1 MAPMA
6 RIGAGAV
13 LVIVAAYL
21 MWFYVPGGQSE
32 LKRLGAQTE
41 GSVQYKDSP
50 PGTDGRPILQVA
62 FMFQDGARMNRIV
75 TRTVYDAAVWQT
87 LQPGSKLRVFYLPD
101 KPETAS
107 FEGAE
112 GMASP
117 RSAALRFLSVS
128 MIIAGLA
135 IAALGGKAWM
145 QQQTPAARPPAGPR
159 PAR

>member
-6 RIGAGAV
+6 RIASGVIV
-13 LVIVAAYL
+13 LLVAAYL

-32 LKRLGAQTE
+32 LKRMGAQTE

-101 KPETAS
+101 KPDSAS

-117 RSAALRFLSVS
+117 RSAALKFLSVT
-128 MIIAGLA
+128 MLIVGHVLLIMG
-135 IAALGGKAWM
+135 IKAWM
-145 QQQTPAARPPAGPR
+145 EQQKPAARPPAGQ
-159 PAR
+159 

>member
-6 RIGAGAV
+6 RIASGVIV
-13 LVIVAAYL
+13 LLVAAYL

-32 LKRLGAQTE
+32 LKRMGAQTE

-101 KPETAS
+101 KPDSAS

-117 RSAALRFLSVS
+117 RSAALKFLSVT
-128 MIIAGLA
+128 MLIVGHVLLIMG
-135 IAALGGKAWM
+135 IKAWM
-145 QQQTPAARPPAGPR
+145 EQQKPAARPPAGQQ
-159 PAR
+159 PAK

>member
-6 RIGAGAV
+6 RIASGVIV
-13 LVIVAAYL
+13 LLVAAYL

-32 LKRLGAQTE
+32 LKRMGAQTE

-101 KPETAS
+101 KPDSAS

-117 RSAALRFLSVS
+117 RSAALMFLSVT
-128 MIIAGLA
+128 MLIVGHVLLIMG
-135 IAALGGKAWM
+135 IKAWM
-145 QQQTPAARPPAGPR
+145 EQQKPAARPPAGQ
-159 PAR
+159 

>member
-1 MAPMA
+1 MA
-6 RIGAGAV
+6 RIASGVIV
-13 LVIVAAYL
+13 LLVAAYL

-32 LKRLGAQTE
+32 LKRMGAQTE

-101 KPETAS
+101 KPDSAS

-117 RSAALRFLSVS
+117 RSAALKFLSVT
-128 MIIAGLA
+128 MLIVGHVLLIMG
-135 IAALGGKAWM
+135 IKAWM
-145 QQQTPAARPPAGPR
+145 EQQKPAARPPAGQ
-159 PAR
+159 